1 MNSLDT
7 ELVRTYFLNIPSV
20 NTTIDEP
27 HKLQLKKI
35 SHLQVLQPSIYL
47 CMDHSDSSRY
57 TISAIQVQHIT
68 YKYFY
73 LPHKQTLRLTS
84 SIDLNLIMLW
94 Q

>member
-35 SHLQVLQPSIYL
+35 SHLQVLQSSIYL

-68 YKYFY
+68 YKYG
-73 LPHKQTLRLTS
+73 L
-84 SIDLNLIMLW
+84 
-94 Q
+94 